1 MTGDHTQQ
9 QTHEQQ
15 NAARGLSLAST
26 RPPLDVPGYDAERLL
41 GRGAYGEVWVATDKN
56 TGRRVAIKFYT
67 HRGGIDWTL
76 LSREVEK
83 LVYLSADRY
92 VVQLLD
98 VGWDGE
104 PPYYVMEYL
113 ENGSLDDLLRQRGPL
128 PLGEA
133 ADIFGEVAI
142 GLTHAHGKGVLH
154 CDLKPANILL
164 DQDNKPRLADFG
176 QSRLSHEQSPSLGT
190 LFYMAPEQADLT
202 ALPDARWD
210 VYALGAILYC
220 MLTNTPPFRTEENVQ
235 RIEAATGLEERLAR
249 YQSAIRSSPA
259 PAEHRRVPG
268 IDRALIDIVDRC
280 LAVEPEG
287 RFANVQAVIGAI
299 DSREVAKVRLPLM
312 LLGFVGPVLLFI
324 IMALFGLRGYED
336 SVSHSEVA
344 ITKLARESNDF
355 AAKFAARSIE
365 GEIHRY
371 FRVIRHEA
379 EQRELRRLFTPVAES
394 DLVRQLNQEGLS
406 AADIQKLRPIFIKD
420 EQRKQLHNYLKG
432 RIGHYLKELERDPH
446 ELKLASMFAVD
457 RTGRMLSVAYDKD
470 STVNLSVGWNYSY
483 RTYFS
488 GAAADK
494 ADDQFQWQDAGPHDV
509 QPIRE
514 THFSAAFQ
522 STTTGIWKV
531 AVTTPIFKDP
541 VVKEEVIGVL
551 ALTVNLGDFASL
563 RTNYG
568 SDRFAVL
575 IDQRD
580 GPNQGVIL
588 QHPLFDKIVQAE
600 GERATPF
607 RLADEQLQQIQSD
620 GSYLYQDP
628 LAKALDDEAV
638 RGDWIPAVEWVRLPE
653 GPQEK
658 EAMIVLIQERYSKAI
673 EPVRSLGRNL
683 KREGIWALVGVIAVA
698 LVLWY
703 IVVRALSE
711 PRLTMRRGGTPTS
724 NAAATPVHKMSTL
737 AGSPKRDRKP

>member
-1 MTGDHTQQ
+1 MTRDHTQQ

-15 NAARGLSLAST
+15 NLARDLSLAST
-26 RPPLDVPGYDAERLL
+26 RPPLDVPGYEAEKLL
-41 GRGAYGEVWVATDKN
+41 GRGAYGEVWVGTDKN

-76 LSREVEK
+76 LSREVER

-104 PPYYVMEYL
+104 PPYYVMEYI

-128 PLGEA
+128 PVGEA
-133 ADIFGEVAI
+133 TDIFTEVAI
-142 GLTHAHGKGVLH
+142 GLMHAHGKGVLH

-190 LFYMAPEQADLT
+190 LFYMAPEQADL
-202 ALPDARWD
+202 AAIPDARWD
-210 VYALGAILYC
+210 VYALGAMLYC
-220 MLTNTPPFRTEENVQ
+220 MLTDAPPFRTEANLE
-235 RIEAATGLEERLAR
+235 RIESSNGLKDRLAR
-249 YQSAIRSSPA
+249 YQSAIRSSATPTD
-259 PAEHRRVPG
+259 HRKAPG
-268 IDRALIDIVDRC
+268 IDRALIDVVDRC
-280 LAVEPEG
+280 LAIEPER
-287 RFANVQAVIGAI
+287 RFPNVQAVIDALNA
-299 DSREVAKVRLPLM
+299 REVSKVRLPLM
-312 LLGFVGPVLLFI
+312 FLGFVGPVLLFI

-336 SVSHSEVA
+336 SVRLSEGS

-371 FRVIRHEA
+371 FRVIRNEA
-379 EQRELRRLFTPVAES
+379 EQRELRRLFIPVADS
-394 DLVRQLNQEGLS
+394 DLVRQLNQES
-406 AADIQKLRPIFIKD
+406 ADIEKLRPVFIED
-420 EQRKQLHNYLKG
+420 EQRKQLHDYLKG
-432 RIGHYLKELERDPH
+432 RIGYYLKELERDPR

-457 RTGRMLSVAYDKD
+457 RTGRMLSVAYDD
-470 STVNLSVGWNYSY
+470 ESIVNQSVGWNYSY

-494 ADDQFQWQDAGPHDV
+494 AEKKKEWQDSGPHDV

-522 STTTGIWKV
+522 SSTTNIWKV
-531 AVTTPIFKDP
+531 AVTTPIFNDP
-541 VVKEEVIGVL
+541 VAKEEVIGVL

-568 SDRFAVL
+568 ADRFAVL

-580 GPNQGVIL
+580 GPNKGVIL
-588 QHPLFDKIVQAE
+588 QHPMFDKIAQAG

-620 GSYLYQDP
+620 SSYLYRDP

-638 RGDWIPAVEWVRLPE
+638 RGDWIPAVEWVRLPY
-653 GPQEK
+653 GSKEK

-673 EPVRSLGRNL
+673 EPVRSLGSNL
-683 KREGIWALVGVIAVA
+683 KREGIWALVGVVAVV

-703 IVVRALSE
+703 VVIRVLSE
-711 PRLTMRRGGTPTS
+711 PRLTMRRGGTPS
-724 NAAATPVHKMSTL
+724 SKSQATPVHNMTTL
-737 AGSPKRDRKP
+737 PAPQKRIRKS